1 MKKQH
6 LFWLFGC
13 HWKLEFYWFLIHR
26 GIEREIAAHM
36 VDIHT
41 QDEYLME
48 YLMHVPI
55 WEWKEYTTSD
65 NYKKYVQL

>member
-55 WEWKEYTTSD
+55 WEWKEYTMSD